1 MIHVYIILGCLTACL
16 AIVVGILIFVY
27 NPMIRKYSL
36 AVETIIQ
43 DIDDINDHI
52 GVHGKMLEDITDLQI
67 RDDIYVKLA
76 TLNNE
81 VQRLKRK

>member
-1 MIHVYIILGCLTACL
+1 MIHLYILTGCLTACL

-27 NPMIRKYSL
+27 HPIIRKD
-36 AVETIIQ
+36 AIAIETMVQ
-43 DIDDINDHI
+43 DINEINDI
-52 GVHGKMLEDITDLQI
+52 LGVHGKMLEDITDLQV